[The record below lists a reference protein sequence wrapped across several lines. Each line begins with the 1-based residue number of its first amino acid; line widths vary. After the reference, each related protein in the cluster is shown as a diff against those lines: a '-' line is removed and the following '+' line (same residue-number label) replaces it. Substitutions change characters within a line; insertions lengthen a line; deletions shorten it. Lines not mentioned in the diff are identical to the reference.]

1 MNRRNFLQ
9 LLGAVALT
17 SMVGIKP
24 MTYDEM
30 RRQLDAE
37 FQRNLDDLARRY
49 DEWAAQ
55 HRAMDVESLGQM
67 GSFWRDNV
75 S

>member
-1 MNRRNFLQ
+1 
-9 LLGAVALT
+9 
-17 SMVGIKP
+17 
-24 MTYDEM
+24 
-30 RRQLDAE
+30 
-37 FQRNLDDLARRY
+37 LARRY